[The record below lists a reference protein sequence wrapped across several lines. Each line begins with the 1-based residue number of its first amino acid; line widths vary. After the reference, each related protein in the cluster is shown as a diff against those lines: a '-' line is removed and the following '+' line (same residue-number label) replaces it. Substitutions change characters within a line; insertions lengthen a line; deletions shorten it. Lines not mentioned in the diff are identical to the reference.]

1 MKMRNK
7 IASASDSHQSKRK
20 SKRLAFESLEDRRLM
35 ASNPIQIQSAQSENR
50 DFLVQASNWSPSQPT
65 LRVGDRFANTTVS
78 RQISSDGWYVIQVDS
93 GKSITAAMS
102 AYQARNDVQL
112 VAPDYS
118 FSIQTAPNEPSYAS
132 QWGLNNSGTAGAD
145 IGAQQAWQYG
155 TTTNVVVAVIDSGV
169 DYTHQDL
176 ASNIWQNAGEISGN
190 GIDDDRNGYV
200 DDVRGWDFASDD
212 NNPMDEN
219 GHGTHV
225 AGTIGAV
232 GNNGIGVS
240 GVAWGVKIM
249 ALKFMDAS
257 GSGSLSDAIQAI
269 DYARNMGAKVINAS
283 WGGGGFSAALQQAI
297 TRFQNAG
304 GIFVAAAGNESSN
317 NNLVAAYPANY
328 SGVISVG
335 ASTRTDSLASF
346 SNYGTSVDVV
356 APGASILSTLPGNRY
371 GNLSGTSMASPHV
384 AGAIA
389 LLWGQ
394 NTTLSAA
401 AITNAL
407 LNNTDNVLRGSVS
420 QYGRIDLG
428 KAAAA
433 LKGNSGAGN
442 GSGNN
447 SSENGN
453 TSTTQARRV
462 YATAAPRYLAD
473 ATWRGTTSTNVPIQI
488 ADDIRIEDINVN
500 LSITHTWLRDLSV
513 QLISPDGTVV
523 NLITRRGGSGD
534 NLIATIDDQATS
546 SVTSISN
553 ALTVSGSFRGEQALS
568 SLRGKS
574 AKGQWIIRIT
584 DNERGDVGQLLKA
597 ELDIL
602 PAITA
607 TSAKIT
613 TKSLG
618 SASMPTTNNAVRA
631 NQFGYSVVDTATFK
645 ISEDSVQRERFRRSV
660 EQIFARWL

>member
-7 IASASDSHQSKRK
+7 IASASHSHQSKRK

-35 ASNPIQIQSAQSENR
+35 ATSPIQIQSAQSENR
-50 DFLVQASNWSPSQPT
+50 DFLVQVSSSNPSQPA

-78 RQISSDGWYVIQVDS
+78 RQISSDGWYVIQVDAGS
-93 GKSITAAMS
+93 SVSAAMS
-102 AYQARNDVQL
+102 VYQARNGVQV
-112 VAPDYS
+112 VAPDYR
-118 FSIQTAPNEPSYAS
+118 FSVQTTPNEQSYAS

-176 ASNIWQNAGEISGN
+176 AANIWQNAGEISGN

-240 GVAWGVKIM
+240 GVAWGAKIM

-433 LKGNSGAGN
+433 LKGNSGTGS

-447 SSENGN
+447 TSENGN

-473 ATWRGTTSTNVPIQI
+473 ATWRGTTSTNIPIQI
-488 ADDIRIEDINVN
+488 ADDIRIDDINVN

-523 NLITRRGGSGD
+523 NLVTRRGGSGD
-534 NLIATIDDQATS
+534 NLIATIDDQATL

-597 ELDIL
+597 ELDIR

-607 TSAKIT
+607 SSTQTT
-613 TKSLG
+613 TKSVG
-618 SASMPTTNNAVRA
+618 SASMPTTNNSVRA

-645 ISEDSVQRERFRRSV
+645 ISDDSVQRERFRRSLD
-660 EQIFARWL
+660 QIFARWL

>member
-1 MKMRNK
+1 MDIDMGIK
-7 IASASDSHQSKRK
+7 ISSSAGSNQSKRR
-20 SKRLAFESLEDRRLM
+20 SKRLVFESLEDRRLM
-35 ASNPIQIQSAQSENR
+35 ASSPIQIQSAQSENR
-50 DFLVQASNWSPSQPT
+50 DFLVQVSNWSPSQPA
-65 LRVGDRFANTTVS
+65 LRVGDRFASTTVS
-78 RQISSDGWYVIQVDS
+78 RQLSTDGWYVIQVDAGS
-93 GKSITAAMS
+93 SISAAMS
-102 AYQARNDVQL
+102 VYQARNGVQV
-112 VAPDYS
+112 VAPDYR
-118 FSIQTAPNEPSYAS
+118 FSVQTAPNEQSYAS
-132 QWGLNNSGTAGAD
+132 QWGLNNSGSAGAD

-155 TTTNVVVAVIDSGV
+155 VTTNVVVAVIDSGV

-200 DDVRGWDFASDD
+200 DDVRGWDFAGDD

-317 NNLVAAYPANY
+317 NARVAAYPANY

-346 SNYGTSVDVV
+346 SNYGTNVDVV

-384 AGAIA
+384 AGALA

-394 NTTLSAA
+394 NTTLSAT

-407 LNNTDNVLRGSVS
+407 LNNTDNVLRGSAS

-433 LKGNSGAGN
+433 LKGSSSTGN
-442 GSGNN
+442 GSGSN
-447 SSENGN
+447 SNGNGN
-453 TSTTQARRV
+453 TSTTEPRRV
-462 YATAAPRYLAD
+462 YSAASPRYLAD
-473 ATWRGTTSTNVPIQI
+473 ATWRGTTSTNIPIQV
-488 ADDIRIEDINVN
+488 ADDIRIEDINVS
-500 LSITHTWLRDLSV
+500 LSIAHTWLRDLSV

-523 NLITRRGGSGD
+523 NLVTRRGGSGD

-553 ALTVSGSFRGEQALS
+553 ALTVTGSFRGEQAYLVS
-568 SLRGKS
+568 
-574 AKGQWIIRIT
+574 
-584 DNERGDVGQLLKA
+584 V
-597 ELDIL
+597 
-602 PAITA
+602 
-607 TSAKIT
+607 
-613 TKSLG
+613 
-618 SASMPTTNNAVRA
+618 A
-631 NQFGYSVVDTATFK
+631 NPQK
-645 ISEDSVQRERFRRSV
+645 DSG
-660 EQIFARWL
+660 